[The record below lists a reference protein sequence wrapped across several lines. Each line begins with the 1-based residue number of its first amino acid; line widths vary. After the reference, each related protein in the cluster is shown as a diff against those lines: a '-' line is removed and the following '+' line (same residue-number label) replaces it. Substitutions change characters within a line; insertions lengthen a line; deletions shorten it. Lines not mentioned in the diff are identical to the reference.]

1 MPLLVE
7 ARPRV
12 LHHLPVVLLALGVLA
27 SSAAAQ
33 SRHIELADLGRIVRV
48 ADPQL
53 APDGRSIAMIVS
65 RANYAQNRY
74 DATLVVVDVASG
86 AQRTVLAGRQGLSA
100 PRWSPKGDRIAFLS
114 TVPSTGSGAER
125 PAAQLFTVLPNGD
138 SVTAVTIAPHGVQQY
153 AWRPDGGALAYATA
167 DEPAP
172 RGADEGEKYNDSFE
186 IGNDDYLVRA
196 APTPTHIWIVSAT
209 GGDASRL
216 TSGAWSLPSV
226 RPPSSPASPI
236 TWSPDGRRIAFAKV
250 PSPHSGDFSRSTV
263 QVLDVSTH
271 AITAPGGGERT
282 EGYPSFSPDGSQV
295 AYWYSRNGDAGYG
308 RDAYVVPVTG
318 GAPRN
323 VTAAVD
329 RNMARTFWSND
340 GRSLLVGA
348 NDDRR
353 VSLWQVPLKGGTPRK
368 LDLDGVSPNSSFWV
382 DMSYGSTGAIAFV
395 GTTPTRP
402 AELYYMSDAT
412 AKPRRLTDVNGEVA
426 ALTLGRTESVD
437 WTSPDGVK
445 NNGTLTYPAGF
456 DPSKKYPLVLVIH
469 GGPRAATLET
479 FSPQAQLMAAR
490 GWIVFQPNYRGSD
503 NLGNGYQRL
512 IDNDAGEGPGRD
524 VIAGIAAVTKRG
536 FVDTTRVAVSGWSY
550 GGFMTSWLIGRY
562 PGRWRAAVSGAPV
575 TDWVDQYDLGDA
587 NVGRARP
594 FGGSPWV
601 GTRRVAYEAQSPMRY
616 APQIRTPT
624 LVMHNVGDD
633 RVPVSQG
640 YKLWHALKDN
650 NVATQ
655 FIAYPINGH
664 NALDPVRARDVQ
676 RRWIGWLARYL
687 DPAPVSSR
695 SSRHARAIGN

>member
-1 MPLLVE
+1 MTSLVSRV
-7 ARPRV
+7 ARLVPAA
-12 LHHLPVVLLALGVLA
+12 LLALGALA
-27 SSAAAQ
+27 PSATAQ
-33 SRHIELADLGRIVRV
+33 SRRIELADLGRIVRV

-53 APDGRSIAMIVS
+53 SPDGKSVVVIVS

-74 DATLVVVDVASG
+74 DASLVIVDVASG
-86 AQRTVLAGRQGLSA
+86 AQRTVLTERLGLGS

-114 TVPSTGSGAER
+114 TGSSSATGAAAVTGSEGR
-125 PAAQLFTVLPNGD
+125 SVAQLFTMLPSGD
-138 SVTAVTIAPHGVQQY
+138 SVTTVTSAPRGVQQY
-153 AWRPDGGALAYATA
+153 AWRPDGGVFAYATA

-172 RGADEGEKYNDSFE
+172 RGTEEGEKFNDSFE

-196 APTPTHIWIVSAT
+196 APTPTHIWLVSAT
-209 GGDASRL
+209 GGAARRL
-216 TSGAWSLPSV
+216 TSGGWSLPTV

-236 TWSPDGRRIAFAKV
+236 TWSPDGSRLAFAKV

-263 QVLDVSTH
+263 QVLDVASG
-271 AITAPGGGERT
+271 AITGPGGGERA
-282 EGYPSFSPDGSQV
+282 EGYAIFSPDGKQL

-308 RDAYVVPVTG
+308 RDAFVVPVAG
-318 GAPRN
+318 GTRRN
-323 VTAAVD
+323 VTLAVD
-329 RNMARTFWSND
+329 RNMARTFWSAD
-340 GRSLLVGA
+340 GRSLVVGA

-353 VSLWQVPLKGGTPRK
+353 VSLWQVPLDGGSAPRK
-368 LDLDGVSPNSSFWV
+368 LDLGGVSPNSSFWV
-382 DMSYGSTGAIAFV
+382 DMTYGANGAIAFV

-402 AELYYMSDAT
+402 AELYYMNTAD
-412 AKPRRLTDVNGEVA
+412 AKPRRLTDLNAEVA
-426 ALTLGRTESVD
+426 GRTLGRTESVD
-437 WTSPDGVK
+437 WTGPDGVK
-445 NNGTLTYPAGF
+445 SNGTLTYPADF
-456 DPSKKYPLVLVIH
+456 DPSKSYPLVLVIH

-503 NLGNGYQRL
+503 NLGNTYQRL

-550 GGFMTSWLIGRY
+550 GGYMTSWLIGRY

-601 GTRRVAYEAQSPMRY
+601 GNRREAYEAQSPMRY
-616 APQIRTPT
+616 APHIRTPT
-624 LVMHNVGDD
+624 LVMHDAGDD
-633 RVPVSQG
+633 RVPVTQG
-640 YKLWHALKDN
+640 YKLWHALTDN
-650 NVATQ
+650 DVPTQ

-664 NALDPVRARDVQ
+664 NAADPVRARDVQ
-676 RRWIGWLARYL
+676 RRWIGWLAKYL
-687 DPAPVSSR
+687 EPGPVS
-695 SSRHARAIGN
+695 AR